1 MTTVKLT
8 VAPDQ
13 TAAEEAQLVARV
25 AAAVAETT
33 GDSTVAF
40 ELAKSESVAVA
51 GSVAE
56 RMSHSAR
63 WSA

>member
-13 TAAEEAQLVARV
+13 TPAEEAQLVARV

-33 GDSTVAF
+33 GENTVAF
-40 ELAKSESVAVA
+40 ELSTPENVAVL

-63 WSA
+63 WCA